1 MSTKPA
7 RPSSIADYRRASQP
21 QERTLEPVAEAR
33 PVVALESTIIAH
45 GLPRPRTLTVA
56 SELET
61 MLREQDVT
69 SATIAVLDGRAH
81 VGLDDAQ
88 LARIAEDGE
97 VVKASVRD
105 LPYILAQ
112 GGSAATTVASTALL
126 AERAGI
132 EVFATGGLGGV
143 HREATR
149 TFDESADLQVLSS
162 TPIVVVAAGVK
173 SILDV
178 PATLE
183 RLETLGITVLGYR
196 TDRFPGFYVTDSGQ
210 PIDWRIEHPEE
221 VAAVLAEAR
230 ALDLCGA
237 VLVANPVDPA
247 EQLDPEL
254 HDRVLAE
261 SLEATEAE
269 GLRGKDVTPFLLDHI
284 QRVTGGEPGDVAGGR
299 RRGRRHPRGGPA
311 ADPRSGRRGGGHHR
325 CWRRVHRCV
334 PRGVAEGADAAQA
347 TEAGVAAGTR
357 AVAVTRGATRAVSAG
372 VS

>member
-1 MSTKPA
+1 MSASTAPIV
-7 RPSSIADYRRASQP
+7 PSD
-21 QERTLEPVAEAR
+21 EVATALAEGR

-45 GLPRPRTLTVA
+45 GLPRPRNLTVA
-56 SELET
+56 TELET
-61 MLREQDVT
+61 MLREQGVT
-69 SATIAVLDGRAH
+69 PATIAVLDGHAH
-81 VGLDDAQ
+81 VGLTDAQ
-88 LARIAEDGE
+88 LERIAADDE

-126 AERAGI
+126 ADRAGI

-149 TFDESADLQVLSS
+149 TFDESADLQVLSA

-210 PIDWRIEHPEE
+210 PIDWRVEQPED
-221 VAAVLAEAR
+221 VAAVLAEVR
-230 ALDLCGA
+230 ALDLRGA
-237 VLVANPVDPA
+237 VLVANPVDPG

-261 SLEATEAE
+261 SLEAAEAQ

-284 QRVTGGEPGDVAGGR
+284 QRVTGGASLDANIAAVSGNVDVAGQIATAAAR
-299 RRGRRHPRGGPA
+299 RRP
-311 ADPRSGRRGGGHHR
+311 
-325 CWRRVHRCV
+325 
-334 PRGVAEGADAAQA
+334 
-347 TEAGVAAGTR
+347 
-357 AVAVTRGATRAVSAG
+357 
-372 VS
+372 